1 MVLPACPLLAA
12 LVADA
17 RGLHALAFYCV
28 LVAVP
33 VLAVTALAFFG
44 ELVDGSADEGSGAL
58 YVGVSALALLLVVIA
73 AAARARAV
81 DATVPAL
88 GTSAAVGALLLLG
101 LQTCVWCSGRL
112 NRAAIVSILRTFT

>member
-1 MVLPACPLLAA
+1 VVLPACLLVGA
-12 LVADA
+12 LAADA

-28 LVAVP
+28 LAAVP

-44 ELVDGSADEGSGAL
+44 ELVDGSADEASGAL
-58 YVGVSALALLLVVIA
+58 HVGLAGLALLLVVVA
-73 AAARARAV
+73 AAARAHAL

-101 LQTCVWCSGRL
+101 FQTCVWCSGRIS
-112 NRAAIVSILRTFT
+112 RAAIVSVLRTFG

>member
-1 MVLPACPLLAA
+1 MLLPAGPLVAA
-12 LVADA
+12 LAADA
-17 RGLHALAFYCV
+17 RGTHDLAFYCV
-28 LVAVP
+28 LFAVP
-33 VLAVTALAFFG
+33 VLAITALAFFG

-58 YVGVSALALLLVVIA
+58 YVGLTALALLLVVIA

-112 NRAAIVSILRTFT
+112 NRAAIVSILRTLN